1 MQGISP
7 ISLNEFGPVVIENEA
22 KRPWG
27 GLPIPMG
34 RAKSQKVLQKVT
46 WGDIK
51 SESEHDQKLIE
62 LAGIYQADT
71 VKVSGTFIQG

>member
-1 MQGISP
+1 MQGCSP
-7 ISLNEFGPVVIENEA
+7 RSLNEFGPVVIENDS
-22 KRPWG
+22 KRLWG

-34 RAKSQKVLQKVT
+34 RAKSEKVLEKVT
-46 WGDIK
+46 SLDIK

-62 LAGIYQADT
+62 LAGICEADT